1 MVWVQRPPI
10 KADIRAKSA
19 HLDKPLRGVVAV
31 LAKAHEW
38 AEPEFVYI
46 AVMRLNVVA
55 DCRWLNNAALKAEYA
70 QRVRKQLVPS
80 DPHPTR
86 R

>member
-1 MVWVQRPPI
+1 MVRVQRPPI
-10 KADIRAKSA
+10 KANIGTKTA

-31 LAKAHEW
+31 LAKAHER

-55 DCRWLNNAALKAEYA
+55 DCRRLNNAAP
-70 QRVRKQLVPS
+70 V
-80 DPHPTR
+80 
-86 R
+86 